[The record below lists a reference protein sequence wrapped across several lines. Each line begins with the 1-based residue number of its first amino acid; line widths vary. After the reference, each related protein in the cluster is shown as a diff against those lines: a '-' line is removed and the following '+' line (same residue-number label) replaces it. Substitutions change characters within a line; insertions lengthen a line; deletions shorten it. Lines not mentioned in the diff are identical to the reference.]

1 MAGLKSKIWAK
12 RMSCQSVF
20 IRPKNPNMTL
30 LILRIEESAEGG
42 GRILRINSY
51 STVTLLAKF
60 LGLSTSNPL
69 KTPM

>member
-1 MAGLKSKIWAK
+1 
-12 RMSCQSVF
+12 MSCQSVF